1 MQENI
6 VETQGR
12 KPRNAVAETL
22 GLLLCVAVA
31 FGLGWFGCVLYA
43 RSQAAKEQAAA
54 AQAQAAAMR
63 DRPVTV
69 ETAKAVMRPMN
80 PPQSFM
86 GHVEPIE
93 STDLRAQIDG
103 TIAEVAFKEGSTV
116 KAGDLLYLIDPRVYE
131 ARVAQAKAALA
142 KAKASSENAD
152 RYYAR
157 ISKVDKR
164 SVTEA
169 EVDQAYANML
179 EARAAIAQCEADLA
193 SAEINLGYT
202 RITAPIAGRIGKSL
216 LKKGDY
222 VSPSVGTLAR
232 IVQTDPV
239 RVVFSVPDKEYLR
252 GVRLTEATGKPE
264 AIRAQIRLADGTLYA
279 HDGKADFISNEMSA
293 DTASLPVRY
302 SFANPEQLLLANAYV
317 TVLLSEAQPTQTL
330 TVPAAAVL
338 TNATGDYVYLNENGK
353 AARRNVT
360 IGAQQEGAVAVLKG
374 LEPGDEVVTE
384 GVVNVA
390 EGSALRVVTPAV
402 PSAAAPG
409 EGKPALTV
417 TAAK

>member
-1 MQENI
+1 MMQENT
-6 VETQGR
+6 VETQGQ
-12 KPRNAVAETL
+12 KPRNAAAEAV

-31 FGLGWFGCVLYA
+31 FGLGWLGNVLYA
-43 RSQAAKEQAAA
+43 RSQAGKEQAAK
-54 AQAQAAAMR
+54 AQEQAAMMR

-69 ETAKAVMRPMN
+69 ETAKATMKPMN

-93 STDLRAQIDG
+93 STDLRAQIEG
-103 TIAEVAFKEGSTV
+103 TIAEVAFKEGSMV

-169 EVDQAYANML
+169 EIDQAYANML

-222 VSPSVGTLAR
+222 VSPSLGSLAR

-252 GVRLTEATGKPE
+252 GVRTVEETGKAE

-279 HDGKADFISNEMSA
+279 HDGKIDFLSNEMNA

-302 SFANPEQLLLANAYV
+302 SFANPDQMLLANAYV
-317 TVLLSEAQPTQTL
+317 TVLLSEAEPRQAL
-330 TVPAAAVL
+330 TVPAHAVL
-338 TNATGDYVYLNENGK
+338 TNATGDYVYLVADGK
-353 AARRNVT
+353 ATRRNVT
-360 IGAQQEGAVAVLKG
+360 IGAQQEGSVAILKG
-374 LEPGDEVVTE
+374 LESGDEVVTE
-384 GVVNVA
+384 GVVNVS
-390 EGSALRVVTPAV
+390 EGSKLRIVTPAV
-402 PSAAAPG
+402 Q
-409 EGKPALTV
+409 K